1 MLQGTNCASGTITNK
16 ITRRTFQSGL
26 IIETGGSDDHVIKIF
41 CPLIITDK
49 KLKRGLDIIEEA
61 LDTVC
66 GRNDEYPA
74 STSNCDTKS
83 CEIDL
88 ITLFV
93 CNGRCNGG
101 GMRWRRHAMGAQC
114 RVEQRPVRAHF
125 TFREKETALSHEQ
138 FKDLQRPNLRSS
150 RSHRNTSPR
159 SDGQISSRPETRRR
173 WRNSF
178 AYKRGDQ
185 RRLHSIQRMRAE
197 ISVGNVPN
205 PKTKTNEPHT
215 KAQARVQN

>member
-1 MLQGTNCASGTITNK
+1 VVKYREGNFKTQGCGMLQGTNCASGTITNK

-74 STSNCDTKS
+74 STSNRDTKS
-83 CEIDL
+83 FEIDL

-101 GMRWRRHAMGAQC
+101 GMRWAPNAELSNGLLELTLLSGKKKLPLVTSSSKIYKGRISEVPGA
-114 RVEQRPVRAHF
+114 
-125 TFREKETALSHEQ
+125 
-138 FKDLQRPNLRSS
+138 
-150 RSHRNTSPR
+150 
-159 SDGQISSRPETRRR
+159 I
-173 WRNSF
+173 
-178 AYKRGDQ
+178 
-185 RRLHSIQRMRAE
+185 E
-197 ISVGNVPN
+197 I
-205 PKTKTNEPHT
+205 
-215 KAQARVQN
+215 QAREVTVKFHQGLRLDADGEILSPIKEEIKEDSIRFSVCERKFPLVM